1 MMEQR
6 IYIFMTNFREDSLS
20 VSISSERV
28 WIDKLDYFHEIDFPN
43 NGYHGDRKK
52 SISQLS

>member
-1 MMEQR
+1 
-6 IYIFMTNFREDSLS
+6 MTNFLEDSLS